1 MVEKV
6 IDIKKAVSVNSV
18 RNEYISHGRGTW
30 VKPGGCISLLFII
43 IERTLK
49 LTLVAVG
56 FAYTSCQK
64 G

>member
-6 IDIKKAVSVNSV
+6 IDIKKAKSVNSV
-18 RNEYISHGRGTW
+18 GNAYISHARGTW
-30 VKPGGCISLLFII
+30 VKPGGCINSLFVI
-43 IERTLK
+43 IERSLK
-49 LTLVAVG
+49 LTLVVVG